1 MEKQMFENV
10 PPAQREQYLTDNAE
24 AVENGSYFRRA
35 TEDELSQQR
44 EVLTEASI
52 EAAQVDSEKK
62 AALAE
67 FKERLKPLKQEQAR
81 SLEFLRLKG
90 EEVSGKLYKFI
101 DHEAGEVGY
110 YNAEGELISQRRAY
124 PDEQQTSIRSINA
137 QNQ

>member
-1 MEKQMFENV
+1 MFPDV

-24 AVENGSYFRRA
+24 AVEAGSYFRRA
-35 TEDELSQQR
+35 TEDELAQQR
-44 EVLTEASI
+44 EVLTDASI
-52 EAAQVDSEKK
+52 SAAQVENEKK
-62 AALAE
+62 EALAD